1 MQGLVYN
8 TTGKYGVKMCRPYST
23 SGSGYTAMSFGIAGT
38 SGGYQS
44 AHNMSEY
51 GLLPTTVSG
60 SDSTYIPDGC
70 WWNTS
75 QQNFARFGGGGNSGL
90 LVGCA
95 LALGNALSDSAWGYG
110 LGLTCEQ
117 PLAA

>member
-1 MQGLVYN
+1 
-8 TTGKYGVKMCRPYST
+8 
-23 SGSGYTAMSFGIAGT
+23 
-38 SGGYQS
+38 
-44 AHNMSEY
+44 MSEY

-75 QQNFARFGGGGNSGL
+75 QQSFARFGGSGNLGL

-95 LALGNALSDSAWGYG
+95 LVLDSALSHSFWFYG